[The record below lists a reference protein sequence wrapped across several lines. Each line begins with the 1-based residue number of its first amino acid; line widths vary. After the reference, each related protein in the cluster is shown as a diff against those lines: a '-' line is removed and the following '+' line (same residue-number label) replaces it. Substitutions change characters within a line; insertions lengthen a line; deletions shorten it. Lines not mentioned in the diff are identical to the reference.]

1 MHPALLLVHQALN
14 AKRKNTPFV
23 FQKKKKLCTRL
34 FLFCHF
40 PSSSPSVISPEL
52 PLLLPRAMPGSS
64 ASLLASSA
72 RWLFFFCE
80 LPLCPLCECFFFFCS
95 SASFHYVLHRGKPN
109 VPFLVSFCFHFYLC
123 SAVCRYVVDPLKD
136 LGHPQ

>member
-1 MHPALLLVHQALN
+1 
-14 AKRKNTPFV
+14 
-23 FQKKKKLCTRL
+23 
-34 FLFCHF
+34 
-40 PSSSPSVISPEL
+40 
-52 PLLLPRAMPGSS
+52 MPGSS

-95 SASFHYVLHRGKPN
+95 SASFHYVLHR
-109 VPFLVSFCFHFYLC
+109 
-123 SAVCRYVVDPLKD
+123 VCRYVVDPLKD